1 MMQQPWPAAAALR
14 AAVHAQAA
22 GTGGWTIAAVV
33 VAGLAAAVV
42 AWQAWETHRTTSLAQ
57 EALRASHSLAID
69 SARSRLDQNA
79 PRVEVYVEEVSAV
92 LGNTPGSRQGRAARW
107 TLPDDGAQLLRVQ
120 AEVVVANPMQDR
132 TVHLKVH
139 GLHGAAM
146 RTDNEILLDRPE
158 KLSYFLAAELTLSQW
173 AENWEAHQTGKPLP
187 HVAEGRVISR
197 DDRDEGVVD
206 TWRLHLAAWPIE
218 PAEGSGR
225 TWQMTGRTADR
236 DWFQMDFRPL
246 RERKY
251 WISQRNGIEMP
262 DPVYHPPR

>member
-1 MMQQPWPAAAALR
+1 MR
-14 AAVHAQAA
+14 AAGHTQGG

-33 VAGLAAAVV
+33 VAGLAAAIV

-57 EALRASHSLAID
+57 QALRASHSLAID

-79 PRVEVYVEEVSAV
+79 PRVDVYVEGVSAAPA
-92 LGNTPGSRQGRAARW
+92 NTPGSRGGQGGRW
-107 TLPDDGAQLLRVQ
+107 ALPQDDAQLLRVQ
-120 AEVVVANPMQDR
+120 AEVVVTNSMQDR
-132 TVHLKVH
+132 TIHLEVQ
-139 GLHGAAM
+139 GLHGATPHAD
-146 RTDNEILLDRPE
+146 REVLLDRPE
-158 KLSYFLAAELTLSQW
+158 KLSYFLAAELALSQW
-173 AENWEAHQTGKPLP
+173 AENWEARQTGKPLP

-218 PAEGSGR
+218 PAEGSGG

-251 WISQRNGIEMP
+251 WISQRDGIEMP